1 MVGLVFVTTVTPVKS
16 SELLLSWL
24 WVLASVGSRIHV
36 LDGYLGPNKKM
47 RLMESSTEHHPDFA
61 PAERNQQNA
70 AGASRDGDADCR
82 YQYCSNLLFSDV
94 SAREATLIELS
105 ILL

>member
-1 MVGLVFVTTVTPVKS
+1 MG
-16 SELLLSWL
+16 
-24 WVLASVGSRIHV
+24 
-36 LDGYLGPNKKM
+36 
-47 RLMESSTEHHPDFA
+47 SSTQHHPDFA

-82 YQYCSNLLFSDV
+82 YQYCSNLVFSDV

>member
-1 MVGLVFVTTVTPVKS
+1 VVGLVFVTTVTPVKS

-47 RLMESSTEHHPDFA
+47 RLMGSSTQHHPDFA

-82 YQYCSNLLFSDV
+82 YQYCGNLLFSDV